1 MRRGPTRDYAARM
14 TYSIVARDPETGR
27 FGVAVQSHYLS
38 VGPVVPWLEAGVGAV
53 ATQASVNVSFGPIA
67 LEMLRAGW
75 EAERIVAAL
84 VAGDP
89 GAAQRQLGV
98 VDAEGRAAAHTG
110 AECILACGHRVGE
123 GYTVQGNLLANDE
136 VWSSMAPAF
145 ETARAAGLPFWEQL
159 MRALEAAEAAGGD
172 VRGRQSAAMQI
183 VDAAPVGG
191 PWRGRHLDLRVED
204 HADPIP
210 ELRRIL
216 TIDRAYALLDEAGD
230 EARAGRSEEERYA
243 DARSLAPDAI
253 ELVFWTALQ
262 HAEAGRTEEARREMR
277 VAFDAPDGA
286 NWRATLEHLRDGGR
300 VDRGIADTLLETE
313 GVDVS

>member
-1 MRRGPTRDYAARM
+1 V
-14 TYSIVARDPETGR
+14 TYSIVARDPVSGR

-38 VGPVVPWLEAGVGAV
+38 VGPVVPWLESGVGAV

-98 VDAEGRAAAHTG
+98 VDSEGRAAAHTG
-110 AECILACGHRVGE
+110 TQCILACGHHVGE
-123 GYTVQGNLLANDE
+123 GYATQGNLLRSDA
-136 VWSSMAPAF
+136 VWQALAPAF
-145 ETARAAGLPFWEQL
+145 EAARDEGLPFWEQL

-172 VRGRQSAAMQI
+172 VRGSQSAAIQI
-183 VDAAPVGG
+183 VEGQSRGG
-191 PWRGRHLDLRVED
+191 AWRGRVMDLRVED
-204 HADPIP
+204 HPQPVA

-216 TIDRAYALLDEAGD
+216 TVDRAYALLDEEGD
-230 EARAGRSEEERYA
+230 AAKAGRSEAERYA
-243 DARSLAPDAI
+243 ESRELAPDAM
-253 ELVFWTALQ
+253 ELVFWTALE
-262 HAEAGRTEEARREMR
+262 HAKAGRWDEARREMA
-277 VAFDAPDGA
+277 VAFGAPDGA

-300 VDRGIADTLLETE
+300 EDRALVDELLR
-313 GVDVS
+313 S

>member
-1 MRRGPTRDYAARM
+1 M
-14 TYSIVARDPETGR
+14 TYSIVARDPVSGR

-89 GAAQRQLGV
+89 GAAQRQIGV
-98 VDAEGRAAAHTG
+98 VDALGRAAAHTG
-110 AECILACGHRVGE
+110 DACILACGHRVGE
-123 GYTVQGNLLANDE
+123 GYTVQGNLLASDE

-145 ETARAAGLPFWEQL
+145 EAARDAGLPFWEQL

-183 VDAAPVGG
+183 VDATPVGG
-191 PWRGRHLDLRVED
+191 AWRGRHLDLRVED

-216 TIDRAYALLDEAGD
+216 TLDRAYALLDDEGD
-230 EARAGRSEEERYA
+230 EARAGRSEAERYA
-243 DARSLAPDAI
+243 AARSLAPDAM
-253 ELVFWTALQ
+253 ELVFWMALQ
-262 HAEAGRTEEARREMR
+262 HAEAGRMDEARREMA
-277 VAFDAPDGA
+277 VALGAPDGG

-300 VDRGIADTLLETE
+300 VDRAVADALLTGESPDESSRTE
-313 GVDVS
+313 EPPS

>member
-1 MRRGPTRDYAARM
+1 V
-14 TYSIVARDPETGR
+14 TYSIVARDPVSGR

-53 ATQASVNVSFGPIA
+53 ATQATVNVSFGPIA

-98 VDAEGRAAAHTG
+98 VDSEGRAAAHTG
-110 AECILACGHRVGE
+110 TQCILACGHHVGE
-123 GYTVQGNLLANDE
+123 GYATQGNLLRSDA
-136 VWSSMAPAF
+136 VWQALAPAF
-145 ETARAAGLPFWEQL
+145 EAARDEGLPFWEQL

-172 VRGRQSAAMQI
+172 VRGSQSAAIQI
-183 VDAAPVGG
+183 VEGQSRGG
-191 PWRGRHLDLRVED
+191 AWRGRVMDLRVED
-204 HADPIP
+204 HPRPVA

-216 TIDRAYALLDEAGD
+216 TVDRAYALLDEEGD
-230 EARAGRSEEERYA
+230 AAKAGRSEAERYA
-243 DARSLAPDAI
+243 ESRALAPDAM
-253 ELVFWTALQ
+253 ELVFWTALE
-262 HAEAGRTEEARREMR
+262 HAKAGRWDEARREMA
-277 VAFDAPDGA
+277 VAFGAPDGA

-300 VDRGIADTLLETE
+300 EDRALVDELLR
-313 GVDVS
+313 S

>member
-1 MRRGPTRDYAARM
+1 MRRTGRADTLPHM
-14 TYSIVARDPETGR
+14 TYSIVARDPVSGR

-98 VDAEGRAAAHTG
+98 VDEEGRAAAHTG
-110 AECILACGHRVGE
+110 AECILANGHHVGD

-136 VWSSMAPAF
+136 VWGSMAPAF
-145 ETARAAGLPFWEQL
+145 EAARSDGVPFWEQL
-159 MRALEAAEAAGGD
+159 LRALEAAEAAGGD
-172 VRGRQSAAMQI
+172 VRGRQSAAIAI
-183 VDAAPVGG
+183 VEGAPRGG
-191 PWRGRHLDLRVED
+191 AWRGRVLDLRVED
-204 HADPIP
+204 HEAPVP
-210 ELRRIL
+210 ELRRVVEL
-216 TIDRAYALLDEAGD
+216 DRAYALLDDEGD
-230 EARAGRSEEERYA
+230 AAKAGRSAADRYA
-243 DARSLAPDAI
+243 EVRRVAPDAM
-253 ELVFWTALQ
+253 ELVFWTALE
-262 HAEAGRTEEARREMR
+262 HAEQGRMADARREMG
-277 VAFDAPDGA
+277 VALAAPDGA

-300 VDRGIADTLLETE
+300 VKREIADALL
-313 GVDVS
+313 GD